1 MKLVPAGGSPQMQ
14 RALMHSHVRT
24 IAHIL
29 FQYAEHPELLR
40 NVASILQTYDRH
52 AQAGLETDLEN
63 LRVNQS
69 RPGNA
74 GLAPPSHVVELIQT
88 LHNLY
93 QQRDEDIRYQRGAIL
108 EVLVYLLVAPRYNA
122 NECHSNHRFVDN
134 HGRDVTDQVDVAA
147 LSQNKRQA
155 EGYECKLK
163 AAGIE
168 SSDCTSLAD
177 LAVAAQEEDY
187 RTNVGFVT
195 FDDEKPT
202 RRKIARLH
210 SSPVLNAYGLDSLG
224 LLRNSPSRHFPMA

>member
-1 MKLVPAGGSPQMQ
+1 MRLVPAGGSPQMQ
-14 RALMHSHVRT
+14 RALIHRHVRT

-29 FQYAEHPELLR
+29 FQYLEQPGLLR
-40 NVASILQTYDRH
+40 TVASILQTYERR
-52 AQAGLETDLEN
+52 AQAGLEADLEY

-69 RPGNA
+69 RPGDA
-74 GLAPPSHVVELIQT
+74 GLAPPSHVVELMQT
-88 LHNLY
+88 LRNLY

-108 EVLVYLLVAPRYNA
+108 EMLIYHLVGPRYKA

-147 LSQNKRQA
+147 LSQNKRQV

-168 SSDCTSLAD
+168 SSDCTSLAG
-177 LAVAAQEEDY
+177 LADAAQEEGY

-202 RRKIARLH
+202 RRKIAFLH
-210 SSPVLNAYGLDSLG
+210 SSSMLQAYGLDNLG
-224 LLRNSPSRHFPMA
+224 LLRNDPF

>member
-1 MKLVPAGGSPQMQ
+1 MQ
-14 RALMHSHVRT
+14 RALIHRHVRT

-29 FQYAEHPELLR
+29 FLYLEQPDLLR
-40 NVASILQTYDRH
+40 TVVSILQTYERH
-52 AQAGLETDLEN
+52 AQAGLEADLEY

-69 RPGNA
+69 RPGDA

-108 EVLVYLLVAPRYNA
+108 EVLVYQLVDPRYKA
-122 NECHSNHRFVDN
+122 NECQSNHRFVDN
-134 HGRDVTDQVDVAA
+134 HGRYVTEQVDVAA
-147 LSQNKRQA
+147 LSQNKRQI

-168 SSDCTSLAD
+168 SSDCTGLAELAD
-177 LAVAAQEEDY
+177 VAQEEGY

-195 FDDEKPT
+195 FDDEKPI
-202 RRKIARLH
+202 RRKIAHLH
-210 SSPVLNAYGLDSLG
+210 SSPMLKAYGLDNLG
-224 LLRNSPSRHFPMA
+224 LLRNNPF

>member
-14 RALMHSHVRT
+14 GALIHRYVRT
-24 IAHIL
+24 IARIL

-40 NVASILQTYDRH
+40 TVAGILQTYERH
-52 AQAGLETDLEN
+52 AQAGLEADLEN

-93 QQRDEDIRYQRGAIL
+93 QQRDEDIQYQRGAIL
-108 EVLVYLLVAPRYNA
+108 EVLVYELVSPRYKA
-122 NECHSNHRFVDN
+122 DECKSNHRFVDN
-134 HGRDVTDQVDVAA
+134 HGRYVTEQVDVAA
-147 LSQNKRQA
+147 LSQDKRQA

-163 AAGIE
+163 ATGID
-168 SSDCTSLAD
+168 SPDCTSLAY
-177 LAVAAQEEDY
+177 LAQVAQQEGY
-187 RTNVGFVT
+187 RSNVGFVT
-195 FDDEKPT
+195 FDDEKII

-210 SSPVLNAYGLDSLG
+210 SSPVLKAYGLDNLE
-224 LLRNSPSRHFPMA
+224 LLQNSPF